1 MSFLSNLNWRYA
13 TKKFDPTRKV
23 SDADLDQIIEA
34 IRLTPTSFGMMPY
47 HFYIVTNPDIR
58 AQIQPIAWGQPQIT
72 TCSHLIVFAARSDLM
87 ANTDEY
93 FTLMSGGNSEI
104 RAQLK

>member
-13 TKKFDPTRKV
+13 TKKFDTSKKV
-23 SDADLDQIIEA
+23 SEENLEKIIEA
-34 IRLTPTSFGMMPY
+34 IRMTPTSFGLQPY
-47 HFYIVTNPDIR
+47 HFYIVTNPDVLS
-58 AQIQPIAWGQPQIT
+58 QIQPIAWGQPQIT

-93 FTLMSGGNSEI
+93 FTLISSGDSEV
-104 RAQLK
+104 RSQMK

>member
-13 TKKFDPTRKV
+13 TKKFDTTRKV
-23 SDADLDQIIEA
+23 SDTDIDTVIEA

-47 HFYIVTNPDIR
+47 HFYIVTNSDIR
-58 AQIQPIAWGQPQIT
+58 AQIQPIAWNQPQIT

-93 FTLMSGGNSEI
+93 FTLMSGGNSEV